1 MRKYD
6 YCEQVA
12 WNLEQFASL
21 SNEQLIMMALA
32 ELLETIPGI
41 DRDKPECRALA
52 DALEERGSDA
62 SSREQ

>member
-41 DRDKPECRALA
+41 DRDKPKCRALA
-52 DALEERGSDA
+52 DTLEERGS
-62 SSREQ
+62 SEQA

>member
-1 MRKYD
+1 MQKHD
-6 YCEQVA
+6 YCEQVV

-52 DALEERGSDA
+52 DTLYERGSDA
-62 SSREQ
+62 SSNQQ